1 MVRICKNCGFEN
13 QDSYDFCAKCG
24 TPLVEGLQPNT
35 FFVYRNVEQGISRK
49 FIIISYIITIFFSF
63 GGFFMDLVA
72 RNTSMG
78 FFSFFGFFMPF
89 SFLYHAAAGADAFV
103 PRINSP
109 PRILQLPEPSGRN
122 GWRSH
127 RYWPGIPGRGTFQA
141 RCLSPVRPG

>member
-63 GGFFMDLVA
+63 GGFLMDMVA
-72 RNTSMG
+72 RNNSMG
-78 FFSFFGFFMPF
+78 FFSFFAFFIPFFLIQAQDNNIKKHGFIQLFISLVGF
-89 SFLYHAAAGADAFV
+89 ILFV
-103 PRINSP
+103 RT
-109 PRILQLPEPSGRN
+109 LP
-122 GWRSH
+122 
-127 RYWPGIPGRGTFQA
+127 
-141 RCLSPVRPG
+141 L

>member
-35 FFVYRNVEQGISRK
+35 FFVYRNVEHGISRK

-63 GGFFMDLVA
+63 GGFLMDLVA

-78 FFSFFGFFMPF
+78 FLASLDFSCRF
-89 SFLYHAAAGADAFV
+89 S
-103 PRINSP
+103 
-109 PRILQLPEPSGRN
+109 
-122 GWRSH
+122 
-127 RYWPGIPGRGTFQA
+127 
-141 RCLSPVRPG
+141 

>member
-1 MVRICKNCGFEN
+1 MVRICKNCRFEN

-63 GGFFMDLVA
+63 GGFLIDLVA

-89 SFLYHAAAGADAFV
+89 FLIQAQDNNIKKHGFIQLFISLVGFILFV
-103 PRINSP
+103 RT
-109 PRILQLPEPSGRN
+109 LP
-122 GWRSH
+122 
-127 RYWPGIPGRGTFQA
+127 
-141 RCLSPVRPG
+141 L